1 MTNSYGAAFAKY
13 IGDNHETLNPGT
25 TIATTMDL
33 YNNARGREAMNFG
46 TVCYSKQAIS
56 NAVYRQ
62 LTTGNLK
69 YIKNGKLV
77 WSNQ

>member
-1 MTNSYGAAFAKY
+1 MTNSYGTTFAKY

-25 TIATTMDL
+25 AIATTMDL

-46 TVCYSKQAIS
+46 KVCYSKQAVS

-62 LTTGNLK
+62 LTNGNLK